1 MIIDNNYDGASIDVL
16 KKDDI
21 NNYAVLSP
29 KKEKDKYSNY
39 FNFKVLNTKN
49 IEGKIH
55 IKNLNKLMYKNQ
67 MPNIYFKKN
76 NEYELIDKERI
87 TVKENEITIKI
98 HKNETIEITSYPR
111 YILNDF
117 NDFISKIDNKNIYY
131 TNEIIPLIIA
141 GRQNDN
147 TIVITARQHPG
158 ETLSSYFIE
167 GIIES
172 IIDDPKIIKDNKI
185 IIFPIVNTKG
195 VKNGNHRYID
205 GIDYNRSWNTNK
217 IKEIDYIKKI
227 IDENN
232 IKVFID
238 VHCDE
243 ITKQDYIRSNK
254 GHFKTLGG
262 IMVLEDQSKLIRFLR
277 ALIKQR
283 KIINL
288 SSQTARE
295 YISKKYKC
303 ESMLVELSLK
313 EINKEK
319 RIKQGRS
326 FIKEIIKK

>member
-1 MIIDNNYDGASIDVL
+1 MIIDNNYDGASIDIL

-21 NNYAVLSP
+21 NNYVVLSP

-39 FNFKVLNTKN
+39 FNFKVSNTRK

-67 MPNIYFKKN
+67 IPNIYFKKN
-76 NEYELIDKERI
+76 NEYELIDDERI
-87 TVKENEITIKI
+87 TVKENGITIKI
-98 HKNETIEITSYPR
+98 YKNETIEITSYPR
-111 YILNDF
+111 YVLNDL
-117 NDFISKIDNKNIYY
+117 NNFISKIDSKNIHF
-131 TNEIIPLIIA
+131 TNEIIPLIVA

-172 IIDDPKIIKDNKI
+172 IIDNPKIIKDNKI

-232 IKVFID
+232 IKLFID

-243 ITKQDYIRSNK
+243 ITKQDYIRCNK
-254 GHFKTLGG
+254 DNFKTLGG